1 MSDDELH
8 KRWPELGT
16 VEADLRRIGQPA
28 VADMLVDAASAR
40 LGSSDVVGSV
50 GIVLRNHS
58 ALRAR
63 LSENAVTAWD
73 VIMADV
79 SRAFNRSRFAQ
90 WLASLTS

>member
-1 MSDDELH
+1 MSDVELQ

-16 VEADLRRIGQPA
+16 VVADLRRIGQHA
-28 VADMLVDAASAR
+28 AADMLVDAASAKP
-40 LGSSDVVGSV
+40 GFTDIVGSV

-58 ALRAR
+58 ALRVQ
-63 LSENAVTAWD
+63 LSGNAVNAWD
-73 VIMADV
+73 VIMTDI